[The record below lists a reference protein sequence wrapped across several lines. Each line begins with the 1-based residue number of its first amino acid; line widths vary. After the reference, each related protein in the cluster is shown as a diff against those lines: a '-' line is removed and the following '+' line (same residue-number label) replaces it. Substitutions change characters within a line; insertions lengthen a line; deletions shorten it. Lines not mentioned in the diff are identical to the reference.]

1 MKKYLIALSMFLA
14 VVCTTNSAQAQIT
27 GLTGDITTALQ
38 GGLVNVNVQDV
49 IDNITIG
56 DVEIITLDNVLNNN
70 DVTVDVRALNN
81 FLNGFTIDNV
91 LNNLLRDANLITD
104 NQIVVGVLSG
114 AIIVADKKQV
124 RTKK

>member
-1 MKKYLIALSMFLA
+1 MKKFFIAFTMMLA
-14 VVCTTNSAQAQIT
+14 VAFTTTSVHAQ
-27 GLTGDITTALQ
+27 LTGDITTALQ
-38 GGLVNVNVQDV
+38 QGLVNVNVQDV
-49 IDNITIG
+49 IDDITIG

-70 DVTVDVRALNN
+70 DVTVDIRALNN

-114 AIIVADKKQV
+114 VIVVADKKDI